1 MVYKWKFLKLRW
13 ALTFIK
19 FSAVNTDLRT
29 VKNEW
34 NDNKNIALCAQLLVC
49 ENKIHLNVP

>member
-1 MVYKWKFLKLRW
+1 MVYKLNFLKLRW

-29 VKNEW
+29 VKNE
-34 NDNKNIALCAQLLVC
+34 
-49 ENKIHLNVP
+49 